1 MEGALLSLDA
11 VSKSYWR
18 GSVEVRV
25 LCDACL
31 DVHAGEFVAVW
42 GRRGAGKTTL
52 LRIAAGLETP
62 DRGTVSFA
70 GEDLSMLSETGHA
83 RLMRE
88 QVGLVRRAGPRSELC
103 MLDYVALPLLI
114 EHGQRR
120 ANGRAS
126 EALGRVGMLACA
138 GQRWESLSDGE
149 RALVAIA
156 HGIARAPRLLL
167 VDDPTANLGLRE
179 REEVMALLRTLV
191 EETNLAV
198 LMTVPDMPAAMRS
211 HQLRALSG
219 GRLLTPPTPPRS
231 TDNVIDFR
239 AAGGSSPSS
248 ASRRREAPP
257 SIHGQ
262 V

>member
-1 MEGALLSLDA
+1 MAELLSLDA

-18 GSVEVRV
+18 GSAEVRV
-25 LCDACL
+25 LLDACL
-31 DVHAGEFVAVW
+31 DVHAGEFVGVW

-62 DRGTVSFA
+62 DRGTVRFD
-70 GEDLSMLSETGHA
+70 GVDLSVLSERGHA

-103 MLDYVALPLLI
+103 MLDYVALPLPI

-120 ANGRAS
+120 ANARAS
-126 EALGRVGMLACA
+126 EALSRVGMLACA
-138 GQRWESLSDGE
+138 GQLWESLSDGE

-179 REEVMALLRTLV
+179 REDVMALLRALV

-198 LMTVPDMPAAMRS
+198 LMTVPDMPAAMHS

-219 GRLLTPPTPPRS
+219 GRLLRPPQPS
-231 TDNVIDFR
+231 ADNVIDLR
-239 AAGGSSPSS
+239 PATDSSSSP
-248 ASRRREAPP
+248 RFHQRETPP
-257 SIHGQ
+257 SIRGP
-262 V
+262 VR